1 MKATFISKENNR
13 VKFTMDFTAEEFEAA
28 VVKAYQDSKDKFNID
43 GFRKGK
49 APRSIIEK
57 HFGEGVFFEDAINN
71 LFQTA
76 YPEAL
81 NELELEVI
89 DSPQADFSEIGK
101 GKPLTITIDVDV
113 YPVVEVK
120 DYKGIEVEQ
129 VDPEVTDEDVD
140 RDIEAMR
147 KRNSRMVVADRP
159 VENGDTVI
167 LDYAG
172 FVGDEQFKGGT
183 AENQELKIGSGM
195 FIPGFEEQLIGVKAG
210 ESKDVVVTFPE
221 DYQTKELAGK
231 EATFKCTVHEVKFEE
246 LPELD
251 DEFAKDVSEFDTL
264 AELRDDARTRILES
278 AKLQCENEAKDKVIA
293 QVYENNKVEA
303 PATMVAD
310 EMDRMIQ
317 ELEQQMR
324 YQGLNIQQYLQ
335 FTGSTLDDFRKE
347 IKPEA
352 EKRVATRIV
361 LRSIGDVEKVE
372 VTDED
377 MDKELQRMSEA
388 YNTDSENI
396 KKMLGEENLAF
407 FRKDIA
413 LTKVMDMLYN
423 EAKITMVKA
432 ADIEAKKA
440 EDKPEEKSEEG
451 KDK

>member
-1 MKATFISKENNR
+1 MKATLISKENNR
-13 VKFTMDFTAEEFEAA
+13 AKFTMGFTAEEFEAA

-81 NELELEVI
+81 NELDLEVI

-101 GKPLTITIDVDV
+101 GKPLTVTIDVAV

-129 VDPEVTDEDVD
+129 VDPEVTEEDVD

-172 FVGDEQFKGGT
+172 FVGDEQFQGGT

-221 DYQTKELAGK
+221 EYQAKELAGK
-231 EATFKCTVHEVKFEE
+231 EATFKCKVHEVKFEE

-264 AELRDDARTRILES
+264 AELRDDARARILES
-278 AKLQCENEAKDKVIA
+278 VKLQCENEAKDKVIA
-293 QVYENNKVEA
+293 QVYENNKIEA

-335 FTGSTLDDFRKE
+335 FTGSTLDDFRNE

-361 LRSIGDVEKVE
+361 LRSIGDVENVE

-377 MDKELQRMSEA
+377 LDKELQRMSEA
-388 YNTDSENI
+388 YNTDPENI

-423 EAKITMVKA
+423 EAKITLVKA
-432 ADIEAKKA
+432 KDLEAKNA
-440 EDKPEEKSEEG
+440 EEKSEEG

>member
-28 VVKAYQDSKDKFNID
+28 VVKAYKDSKDKFNID

-101 GKPLTITIDVDV
+101 GKPLTITINVDV

-140 RDIEAMR
+140 RDIDAMR

-264 AELRDDARTRILES
+264 AELRDDARVRILES